1 MTLTQA
7 GGGRAVRSLLRL
19 ESSVSTAR
27 ALNLRALWRKN
38 REEAEYQEKPFFRS
52 PILNRAIILKHRLR
66 TDELDLMG
74 GARTTAT
81 KVILPLDVSDLRVGA
96 RSFFVNQVG
105 YRSLLEEIET
115 ADLAADRRDAT
126 LLDLLDA
133 LPSLD
138 PFLMRER
145 LRQNDFSPARCYFDL
160 SEADTA
166 RMFAFVRQ
174 ELMPLIGMSFD
185 DVEVRLFERTDKL
198 AQKILANASD
208 SELDPLRQGLGMGRA
223 EFEEGVFCWKGFIY
237 YKWTLNNLL
246 PKVRP
251 VASEIARIRPSD
263 NPSDEDKA
271 FLDASRDRLTR
282 ALDQGCSTVRETL
295 KVYDDAYRDLTLKG
309 QPTAFRE
316 FLLKAPTLFYQLG
329 ERLGSVDHIVS
340 FWRYRF
346 PPDVR
351 PKIGTEELFDI
362 LADFE
367 SSLSFQ
373 PAIRMAA

>member
-1 MTLTQA
+1 MSLVQNS
-7 GGGRAVRSLLRL
+7 GGRAVRSLLRL
-19 ESSVSTAR
+19 QSSVSTAR
-27 ALNLRALWRKN
+27 ALNLTGIWRKH
-38 REEAEYQEKPFFRS
+38 RENADYLANPFFRS
-52 PILNRAIILKHRLR
+52 PILNRSIILKHRLR
-66 TDELDLMG
+66 ADELDLMG

-81 KVILPLDVSDLRVGA
+81 KVILPLDPGDLRVGA
-96 RSFFVNQVG
+96 RSFFVNQIG
-105 YRSLLEEIET
+105 YRSLLEEIAT
-115 ADLAADRRDAT
+115 SDLAADRHDAT

-145 LRQNDFSPARCYFDL
+145 LRQNDFTPARCYFDL
-160 SEADTA
+160 SEADAT

-174 ELMPLIGMSFD
+174 ELKPLIGMSFD
-185 DVEVRLFERTDKL
+185 DLEVRVFERTDKL

-208 SELDPLRQGLGMGRA
+208 TDLDPLRQGLGMGRA

-237 YKWTLNNLL
+237 YKWTLTDLL

-251 VASEIARIRPSD
+251 VADEIARIRPND
-263 NPSDEDKA
+263 KPTNEDKA
-271 FLDASRDRLTR
+271 FLEASRERL
-282 ALDQGCSTVRETL
+282 AEAVDEACDTVRATL
-295 KVYDDAYRDLTLKG
+295 KVYDDAYRDLTLRG

>member
-1 MTLTQA
+1 MSLVQNS
-7 GGGRAVRSLLRL
+7 GGRAVRSLLRL
-19 ESSVSTAR
+19 QSSVSTAR
-27 ALNLRALWRKN
+27 ALNLTGIWRKH
-38 REEAEYQEKPFFRS
+38 REDAEYLTHPFFRS
-52 PILNRAIILKHRLR
+52 PILNRSIILKHRLR
-66 TDELDLMG
+66 ADELDLMG

-81 KVILPLDVSDLRVGA
+81 KVILPLDPSDLRVGA
-96 RSFFVNQVG
+96 RSFFVNQIG
-105 YRSLLEEIET
+105 YRSLLEEIAT
-115 ADLAADRRDAT
+115 SDLAADRHDAT

-145 LRQNDFSPARCYFDL
+145 LRQNDFTPARCYFDL
-160 SEADTA
+160 SESDAT

-174 ELMPLIGMSFD
+174 ELKPLIGMSFD
-185 DVEVRLFERTDKL
+185 DLEVRVFERTDKL

-208 SELDPLRQGLGMGRA
+208 SDLDPLRQGLGMGRA

-237 YKWTLNNLL
+237 YKWTLTDLL

-251 VASEIARIRPSD
+251 VADEIARIRPND
-263 NPSDEDKA
+263 KPTNEDKA
-271 FLDASRDRLTR
+271 FLEASRERLVE
-282 ALDQGCSTVRETL
+282 AVDEACETVRATL